1 MKEMT
6 TRSTMNAIRSPW
18 WRGAALGVAALFMTI
33 TTTAQTITIGTGTT
47 TTSGTDIYVPIYQSS
62 SSSGFLWSRS
72 GHLLLPAQL
81 SSIPVGATIT
91 SIAFYKATTS
101 TLNTGRS
108 AVFTIY
114 MKNSA
119 MTTLPS
125 GVAFNTRI
133 SGATNVYSVTQTP
146 ANVPNT
152 EGYWTWTLTTPFVY
166 TGGAIEVY
174 TDFVP
179 NSGTSGLF
187 TAGNTSSNLRW
198 RYNSTSVNQVGGDN
212 NNSAAAIAGTT
223 FAGVTTRQI
232 HTQITYTV
240 PPCIG
245 TVSVT
250 PSSPVSCVG
259 QGGVSLAASS
269 TRNGVS
275 YTWSPATG
283 LSSTTGATVTANP
296 SSTTTYTVSA
306 LDDEACTDTKEV
318 TVTVASAPLTPTI
331 TPGSANFCVG
341 GSTGLTALSTF
352 NASVTSGGGAESSS
366 TGNSPYRGFF
376 PTSRTQ
382 NLYLASELT
391 AMGLA
396 VGDTIKSLTTR
407 VVASSATNLGGFQ
420 ISMKETAATSFTS
433 GFSMDGA
440 GLTTVFGPVTYA
452 QPTSSNY
459 DVVHNLSN
467 AFVWQGGNLLVQFCH
482 ASSSAQSA
490 ATTATVVQNTTA
502 TNLATG
508 NTNGC
513 TATNTATATT
523 ARLRITFGYGR
534 PVTYAWSPATGL
546 SATTG
551 ASVTANPTTTQ
562 TYTVG
567 ATAGGCTASNT
578 VTVTVD
584 QLPTASA
591 GGSQNICQ
599 NGTATVSGASSS
611 NGSILWTHNGAGS
624 LDDATTL
631 TPTYNAAAGD
641 AGNTVTLT
649 MTVTSTNLCNPAN
662 AQATYTVNVSP
673 FNTASAGGSQAICE
687 TGTATVSGASA
698 SGGSILWTTGNP
710 GSLSDET
717 TLTPTYTPDDAYPDL
732 EVTLTMTVSNAG
744 CPDATANYTVNVQP
758 LPNASAGGSTAI
770 CVDGSATVTG
780 ATASN
785 GSILWTSDGAGSF
798 DDDTDLLPT
807 YTPDAADAGSDV
819 VLTMTV
825 TSNNACAGADDDAIF
840 TVTVNPLPVVDAGSY
855 FTLCSVDADLTLV
868 GAPLGGTWSGT
879 GVTGDQFDP
888 SVGTQIL
895 TYEYT
900 DGNSCTNSDDVTIT
914 VTPATTWYA
923 DQDGDGFGDPN
934 TTQDACDQPSGY
946 VSNNTDNCPT
956 VFGLQGDFC
965 DADPDPNTFALGV
978 LDSNCA
984 CILLPPDLDVT
995 MELRTP
1001 DGSSDNITWEL
1012 VTNVGSQVVCSGG
1025 GYPSGITD
1033 PITAFCSIPNGC
1045 YRLRV
1050 QDESGDGVGFG
1061 PGGGYQLRLAGPN
1074 AQDIRIVDNLGNFS
1088 SGVLSAIGNGP
1099 AAICFPM
1106 ASDPKPL
1113 YQHRDKLDFVSGQY
1127 LISEEDAAVSAVWN
1141 PAPNAVQ
1148 STNTGYEFW
1157 LFDPN
1162 GSYSYRRFRN
1172 HATSDG
1178 FGNVGATRACH
1189 MKVNGWFASQ
1199 AAPANVLLNVRIRT
1213 RVNGVNGDWGPAYRF
1228 KIDPARAACPLT
1240 LLNDFPGNAF
1250 ESCGQTRTWG
1260 GSTLIHARPVSG
1272 ANRYQWRFRT
1282 VGEPLA
1288 PIIIRTSNTY
1298 FLTLNW
1304 TVNPLQPGKTYEVD
1318 VRASKT
1324 AGATWCTDAV
1334 LPALVDPWGTV
1345 CLLTIQGSNAQGGG
1359 QNLALEN
1366 SNTNLSLYPNP
1377 NRGDQVMLSI
1387 DLVDEGV
1394 ETISIDFF
1402 DLAGHRAVARTI
1414 PTQGNNLNSLLELNG
1429 LAAGVYIV
1437 HITAGDKVYTERLV
1451 VTQ

>member
-1 MKEMT
+1 MKYFNSCYVPKTGSLRSWLLLPVLLLFAFSGEAQTYSTIIGGTNSTAQGGGPNPFAWGVRGNRSQFVLRQANIGAIPANAYILSLGFEVT
-6 TRSTMNAIRSPW
+6 TAAVSAKANLPNFTLSVYNSVRTPTQEATNWVVNPAAASYITLLASSTPTTFNVGSTGWKDITFPPFQWAAGTNDNLLIQTCFGQSTSVASGDHALVRRTNNQADNGVFRSRWLLTSATSAWCENTSTSTNTNFILPVVRVGWCRLPTPGNTLASVNPVVCGSTTLSLQNGPTSPETWTYQWQSSPTNTWGSPTNFGSGGTTQAVTPSATTWYRCVATCGGVVQGTSTPIQVVVNAPAPGATLSSATPPLPFCASASTLSLANPQPGLGLTYEWQSSPTDSW
-18 WRGAALGVAALFMTI
+18 DSPTIMGSNPTQAIAPSTTTWYRCVVSCSSPNNSTASTPLEVVVLPPPVATPGSYGPACIDGDAIALG
-33 TTTAQTITIGTGTT
+33 GTGTPAGSGVWSGPGVSGSTFDPASAGPGMHELTYTWT
-47 TTSGTDIYVPIYQSS
+47 TDLGSCVD
-62 SSSGFLWSRS
+62 
-72 GHLLLPAQL
+72 A
-81 SSIPVGATIT
+81 ANT
-91 SIAFYKATTS
+91 SI
-101 TLNTGRS
+101 
-108 AVFTIY
+108 
-114 MKNSA
+114 
-119 MTTLPS
+119 
-125 GVAFNTRI
+125 
-133 SGATNVYSVTQTP
+133 
-146 ANVPNT
+146 
-152 EGYWTWTLTTPFVY
+152 
-166 TGGAIEVY
+166 
-174 TDFVP
+174 
-179 NSGTSGLF
+179 
-187 TAGNTSSNLRW
+187 
-198 RYNSTSVNQVGGDN
+198 
-212 NNSAAAIAGTT
+212 
-223 FAGVTTRQI
+223 
-232 HTQITYTV
+232 
-240 PPCIG
+240 
-245 TVSVT
+245 
-250 PSSPVSCVG
+250 
-259 QGGVSLAASS
+259 
-269 TRNGVS
+269 
-275 YTWSPATG
+275 
-283 LSSTTGATVTANP
+283 
-296 SSTTTYTVSA
+296 
-306 LDDEACTDTKEV
+306 
-318 TVTVASAPLTPTI
+318 
-331 TPGSANFCVG
+331 
-341 GSTGLTALSTF
+341 
-352 NASVTSGGGAESSS
+352 
-366 TGNSPYRGFF
+366 
-376 PTSRTQ
+376 
-382 NLYLASELT
+382 
-391 AMGLA
+391 
-396 VGDTIKSLTTR
+396 
-407 VVASSATNLGGFQ
+407 
-420 ISMKETAATSFTS
+420 
-433 GFSMDGA
+433 
-440 GLTTVFGPVTYA
+440 
-452 QPTSSNY
+452 
-459 DVVHNLSN
+459 
-467 AFVWQGGNLLVQFCH
+467 
-482 ASSSAQSA
+482 
-490 ATTATVVQNTTA
+490 
-502 TNLATG
+502 
-508 NTNGC
+508 
-513 TATNTATATT
+513 
-523 ARLRITFGYGR
+523 
-534 PVTYAWSPATGL
+534 
-546 SATTG
+546 
-551 ASVTANPTTTQ
+551 
-562 TYTVG
+562 
-567 ATAGGCTASNT
+567 
-578 VTVTVD
+578 TVD
-584 QLPTASA
+584 PLPQASA
-591 GGSQNICQ
+591 GGSTTICET
-599 NGTATVSGASSS
+599 GSATVSGATLAF
-611 NGSILWTHNGAGS
+611 GTPAWGHDGAGT
-624 LDDATTL
+624 LDDANTL
-631 TPTYNAAAGD
+631 TPTYNAVAAD
-641 AGNTVTLT
+641 ANNAVVLTL
-649 MTVTSTNLCNPAN
+649 TVTSNNTCAPAT
-662 AQATYTVNVSP
+662 AAPVIYTVNV
-673 FNTASAGGSQAICE
+673 
-687 TGTATVSGASA
+687 
-698 SGGSILWTTGNP
+698 
-710 GSLSDET
+710 D
-717 TLTPTYTPDDAYPDL
+717 
-732 EVTLTMTVSNAG
+732 
-744 CPDATANYTVNVQP
+744 P
-758 LPNASAGGSTAI
+758 LPAASAGGSTAI

-785 GSILWTSDGAGSF
+785 GTILWTSDGVGSL
-798 DDDTDLLPT
+798 DDDEELLPT
-807 YTPDAADAGSDV
+807 YTPGLGDAGNDV
-819 VLTMTV
+819 VLTLTV
-825 TSNNACAGADDDAIF
+825 TSNNACNSATDDATF
-840 TVTVNPLPVVDAGSY
+840 TVTVNPLPVVDAGSIGP
-855 FTLCSVDADLTLV
+855 LCSVDPDFDLV
-868 GAPLGGTWSGT
+868 GSPTGGVWTGTGVSGT
-879 GVTGDQFDP
+879 GPYVFDP
-888 SVGTQIL
+888 SVGTQTLAYI
-895 TYEYT
+895 YT
-900 DGNSCTNSDDVTIT
+900 DGNGCTDSDDVSIT
-914 VTPATTWYA
+914 VIPATTWYA

-946 VSNNTDNCPT
+946 VANNTDNCPT

-984 CILLPPDLDVT
+984 CTLLPPDLDVT
-995 MELRTP
+995 LELRTP

-1012 VTNVGSQVVCSGG
+1012 VTDVGSQVVCSGG

-1366 SNTNLSLYPNP
+1366 SNTNMSLYPNP

-1387 DLVDEGV
+1387 DAVDEGV
-1394 ETISIDFF
+1394 ETISVDFF